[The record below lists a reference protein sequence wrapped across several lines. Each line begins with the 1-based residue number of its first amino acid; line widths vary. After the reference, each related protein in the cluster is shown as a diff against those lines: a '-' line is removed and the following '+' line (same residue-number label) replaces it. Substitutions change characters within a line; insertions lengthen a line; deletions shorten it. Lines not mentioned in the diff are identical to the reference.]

1 MADFLW
7 TYELNFFRYI
17 LCFFRA
23 HRDIWMVIKI
33 VKIPTKK
40 KKKTK
45 QKNHNIIIL

>member
-33 VKIPTKK
+33 VKIPTGSVWVITVKLI
-40 KKKTK
+40 
-45 QKNHNIIIL
+45 QDPIS